1 MSLDSPIVPYQIF
14 VSSMNDGIESVLIK
28 NERLTD
34 NVLNFNVSFKEFGYN
49 KLYTKEITSEASKS
63 IDVEVVPFPLFE
75 YSYIGCFS
83 ENTTQRVMNYSVPY
97 QSSVNI
103 TENCVQKCS
112 GYNFKYAGVSNSQC
126 YCGDEFY
133 SKIPNDTCECNAAC
147 NSTIN
152 SFCGGTEEQTSVYQ
166 LDYVDTCYEKVG
178 YFLAN
183 KKESELSG
191 LMKNCVKF
199 EPVNNKFL
207 GCFANKNDTV
217 NNFQY
222 CSQNQEENDACFD
235 KCKNLKLKYA
245 AYRYL
250 LLFKCYL
257 SYISNFLYFCIS

>member
-133 SKIPNDTCECNAAC
+133 SKIPKRKVFRTTEPLIAIFMWGVNYTV
-147 NSTIN
+147 
-152 SFCGGTEEQTSVYQ
+152 SF
-166 LDYVDTCYEKVG
+166 
-178 YFLAN
+178 
-183 KKESELSG
+183 
-191 LMKNCVKF
+191 
-199 EPVNNKFL
+199 
-207 GCFANKNDTV
+207 NKNIFFNKILT
-217 NNFQY
+217 
-222 CSQNQEENDACFD
+222 
-235 KCKNLKLKYA
+235 
-245 AYRYL
+245 
-250 LLFKCYL
+250 
-257 SYISNFLYFCIS
+257 

>member
-1 MSLDSPIVPYQIF
+1 MSLDSPIIPYQIF
-14 VSSMNDGIESVLIK
+14 VSSMNDGIESVLIN

-152 SFCGGTEEQTSVYQ
+152 SFCGGKEEQTSVYQ

-178 YFLAN
+178 YFLVN
-183 KKESELSG
+183 KKETELSG
-191 LMKNCVKF
+191 LKKNCVKF
-199 EPVNNKFL
+199 KPVNNKFL

-250 LLFKCYL
+250 LLFKCYI
-257 SYISNFLYFCIS
+257 SYISNFLYFCIL